1 MLLGKEREKNSKL
14 KGVDFFI
21 IFLRCK
27 KTPLNMS
34 VLAESTFGK
43 NVHLQNLERTLDVES
58 GFKDKHFLLIW
69 CVYMS

>member
-1 MLLGKEREKNSKL
+1 
-14 KGVDFFI
+14 
-21 IFLRCK
+21 
-27 KTPLNMS
+27 MS